1 MRSKEDAQDYRYFP
15 DPDLVPIVISD
26 EMLDKIRAGQPEFR
40 TEKMARYKE
49 EYQIPDYDIDII
61 TGSKHMADLFEETVA
76 LCGQPKKVSNWLM
89 GETMRLM
96 KDKEVDA
103 EDLCFSPENLAKL
116 ITLVDNKTINN
127 AVAKEVF
134 ETMFEHDIDPEKY
147 VEEKG
152 LKTVNDE
159 GALRKTIEEVIA
171 GNPQSVEDY
180 HNGKE
185 KAIGFLV
192 GQTMKAMKGKADPGM
207 INLIL
212 KELL

>member
-1 MRSKEDAQDYRYFP
+1 
-15 DPDLVPIVISD
+15 
-26 EMLDKIRAGQPEFR
+26 
-40 TEKMARYKE
+40 
-49 EYQIPDYDIDII
+49 
-61 TGSKHMADLFEETVA
+61 MADLFEETVA

-96 KDKEVDA
+96 KEKEMDA

-116 ITLVDNKTINN
+116 IALVDSKSINN
-127 AVAKEVF
+127 VVAKEVF
-134 ETMFEHDIDPEKY
+134 EAMFEHDIDPEKY

-171 GNPQSVEDY
+171 NNPQSVEDY

-207 INLIL
+207 INQIL